1 MNINDIFELANKNYN
16 LKLIPNT
23 PENIKEIN
31 AIKKKIRRTL
41 QKNQTP
47 QPYKLTT
54 KQANRL
60 VNEELF
66 TYLSKKSTEKNP
78 LSKNDFIEKFIVKNN
93 LPKQQLSYDS
103 LLISKKLDYII
114 KLLQELTDRKETFAN
129 WELESDYHT
138 LLTLIDKKGVPKP
151 GYAKIKNKINQ
162 SSYFINLNS
171 LDNHETTEKR
181 NNETT

>member
-41 QKNQTP
+41 QRDQVT
-47 QPYKLTT
+47 QPYNLTT
-54 KQANRL
+54 KQAKKL

-103 LLISKKLDYII
+103 LLMSKKLDYII
-114 KLLQELTDRKETFAN
+114 KLLQELTGRKETFAN

-138 LLTLIDKKGVPKP
+138 LLTSIDEKGLPKS

-162 SSYFINLNS
+162 SSYFIDLNS